1 MDCLAL
7 LASCIEEEGG
17 AIAPALADPVER
29 KQLERLQQIG
39 ALLPSRARTIICP
52 RCEAH
57 SVRVITAGSAL
68 CVGCGKVVLAAQ
80 DLQRLAP
87 DGEWLRRR
95 IAQALG
101 LPVGPPWPLV
111 PGQLWRLGDLGRAGA
126 RRRILYGERLRS
138 SRTGRALH
146 AVWPSLVGQ
155 GPAILLTTTAPDDVF
170 LPGLP
175 VSVVPLASA
184 FQVRGTGLVV
194 AGPVWEGIL
203 DEASLGNDDG
213 RHGPFGREFR
223 TVLLPGET
231 EPVALTP
238 TQSALLR
245 VLWEL
250 SGERIEREALLRRAK
265 VDLDKPI
272 VAFPQSKY
280 PQAHRAY
287 RALVC
292 SNRQGQ
298 YWWARDV
305 AADTAKL

>member
-1 MDCLAL
+1 M
-7 LASCIEEEGG
+7 
-17 AIAPALADPVER
+17 IAPVLADPVER

-39 ALLPSRARTIICP
+39 ALVPSRARTIICP

-101 LPVGPPWPLV
+101 LPVGPRWSLV
-111 PGQLWRLGDLGRAGA
+111 SGQLWRLGDLGRAGA

-203 DEASLGNDDG
+203 DEASLGNDGG

-280 PQAHRAY
+280 PHAHRAY
-287 RALVC
+287 HALVR

-298 YWWARDV
+298 YWWAQGGAVD
-305 AADTAKL
+305 AAEA

>member
-1 MDCLAL
+1 
-7 LASCIEEEGG
+7 
-17 AIAPALADPVER
+17 
-29 KQLERLQQIG
+29 
-39 ALLPSRARTIICP
+39 
-52 RCEAH
+52 
-57 SVRVITAGSAL
+57 
-68 CVGCGKVVLAAQ
+68 
-80 DLQRLAP
+80 
-87 DGEWLRRR
+87 
-95 IAQALG
+95 
-101 LPVGPPWPLV
+101 
-111 PGQLWRLGDLGRAGA
+111 
-126 RRRILYGERLRS
+126 
-138 SRTGRALH
+138 
-146 AVWPSLVGQ
+146 VWPSLVGQ

-203 DEASLGNDDG
+203 DEASLGNEDG
-213 RHGPFGREFR
+213 RHGPFGPDFR

-287 RALVC
+287 RALVR